1 MSPKL
6 PNDKLVVGHNIG
18 VKLGERWIF
27 RYVDVEVN
35 RGELVL
41 IIGANGAGKTTFA
54 KSILGLIE
62 VSEGTI
68 KRADS
73 IKTGYVPQR
82 LSVSVTLPLT
92 MRRLMTLTG
101 RYTQQKID
109 RTLSAVGLHRLGD
122 PPVTTLSGGEF
133 QRLLLARAMIDRPD
147 LLVLD
152 EPVQGVDIA
161 GSGRL
166 YELIEEI
173 KEELNCGVLMISHDH
188 RKFFEIGDD
197 YVVLVPHEHDQPP
210 QDDNN
215 AGANFN
221 AG

>member
-6 PNDKLVVGHNIG
+6 SNDKLVVGRNIG
-18 VKLGERWIF
+18 VKLGDRWIF
-27 RYVDVEVN
+27 RYVDIEVT

-41 IIGANGAGKTTFA
+41 IIGANGAGKSTFA

-62 VSEGTI
+62 ISEGTI

-101 RYTQQKID
+101 RYTQQEVD
-109 RTLSAVGLHRLGD
+109 HALTAVGLQRLGD

-133 QRLLLARAMIDRPD
+133 QRLLLAHAMIDRPD

-152 EPVQGVDIA
+152 EPIQGVDIA

-166 YELIEEI
+166 YELIEKI
-173 KEELNCGVLMISHDH
+173 KDELNCGVLMISHDY
-188 RKFFEIGDD
+188 RKFMEIGDD
-197 YVVLVPHEHDQPP
+197 YVVLVPHEHDQPLP
-210 QDDNN
+210 DNDN
-215 AGANFN
+215 VGSKSNV
-221 AG
+221 G